1 MKRIREIEITGKRKG
16 MYVRKIEIARE
27 CKSEEKGREKRN
39 MCVCERERERERE
52 SKTGSQLKA
61 TSVTF
66 LLFAIL
72 MESVKMQNAAVI
84 RFRKIESLQSRK
96 CLKT

>member
-27 CKSEEKGREKRN
+27 SKSEEKGREKRN
-39 MCVCERERERERE
+39 MCVCERETERE